1 MVSSLWNL
9 VNNFSEGIHTIKCKF
24 GYDDKK
30 GETCGIKYKYCDFF
44 LEYLNFKDNLIEYK
58 YLCYNKNCQHKFDV
72 KLKEQF
78 FNTCKFSNNDNNN
91 FILFLQKGVYPY
103 EYMDD
108 WQKFNETSLLEKKD
122 FYSHLN
128 MQNITATD
136 YVHPKRVCED
146 FEINLGKYHDLYVQS
161 DTLLLA
167 DVFENF
173 RNICLKIYVLDPAKF
188 LSAPGLAWQAAL

>member
-1 MVSSLWNL
+1 MIGKNSMK
-9 VNNFSEGIHTIKCKF
+9 HH
-24 GYDDKK
+24 
-30 GETCGIKYKYCDFF
+30 
-44 LEYLNFKDNLIEYK
+44 YLK
-58 YLCYNKNCQHKFDV
+58 
-72 KLKEQF
+72 
-78 FNTCKFSNNDNNN
+78 
-91 FILFLQKGVYPY
+91 
-103 EYMDD
+103 
-108 WQKFNETSLLEKKD
+108 KKD

-128 MQNITATD
+128 MQNITAAD